1 MSRIEELENEIKELE
16 NRITDLQN
24 ELEFEKQ
31 NEEFVYSFKNDE
43 KYFVIFENG
52 YIVNTH
58 WNYDDMDVKR
68 YEQGNIFRTEKEAE
82 KEYKKRILLTRFR
95 QFRDKCNGDWKP
107 DFDNFGE
114 GKYYI
119 LFTHRKEFHAEW
131 TGCSNH
137 FSQFG
142 YFKNEKDC
150 ERAIELFGDEIKQ
163 LYVEEE

>member
-1 MSRIEELENEIKELE
+1 MSTITELEEKVTELLDEIETLKRKKKFELE
-16 NRITDLQN
+16 YP
-24 ELEFEKQ
+24 FEIGK
-31 NEEFVYSFKNDE
+31 ECWFISSAGSLFRDSWDTALISCDRYS
-43 KYFVIFENG
+43 
-52 YIVNTH
+52 
-58 WNYDDMDVKR
+58 
-68 YEQGNIFRTEKEAE
+68 QGNVFKTRKEAE
-82 KEYKKRILLTRFR
+82 RERDRRALLTRFR

-163 LYVEEE
+163 LFLEEK